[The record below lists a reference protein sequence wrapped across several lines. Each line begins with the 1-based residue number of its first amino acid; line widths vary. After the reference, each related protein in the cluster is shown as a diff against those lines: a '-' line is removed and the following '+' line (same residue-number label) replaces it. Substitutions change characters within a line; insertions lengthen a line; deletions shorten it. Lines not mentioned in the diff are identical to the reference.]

1 MAIDSKKLAAGMKA
15 MDEGDFK
22 KAYSAFKKL
31 CAENP
36 DEAECWFLKAESGNM
51 ASGMFGAKISNEEII
66 EAYKKAIDLDPENP
80 DYYQSYGMFCISVSK
95 YDAAEEAY
103 NAAVEIDES
112 LSSALYSEF
121 AVEFFNHVMASYGEI
136 MEGPKA
142 RAPYAKK
149 ALSYMLKALEIDA
162 EEAKSLL

>member
-1 MAIDSKKLAAGMKA
+1 MSVDSKKLAAAMKA

-36 DEAECWFLKAESGNM
+36 DDAECWFYKAESGNM
-51 ASGMFGAKISNEEII
+51 ASGMFGAKISNEEIV
-66 EAYKKAIDLDPENP
+66 EAYSKAVELDPENP
-80 DYYQSYGMFCISVSK
+80 DYYQAQGMFLISISK

-112 LSSALYSEF
+112 LAPSLYSEF
-121 AVEFFNHVMASYGEI
+121 AVEFFNHVMAAYGEI
-136 MEGPKA
+136 MEDPKA
-142 RAPYAKK
+142 REPYARK
-149 ALSYMLKALEIDA
+149 ALTYMLKALEIEP